1 MIGLLGVIMWVL
13 ILLMLLLRQESRG
26 VLDILEAL
34 LGLLKL
40 VVLRTHAGQVT
51 LSVVRGAILWLPAR
65 VPRLRRLWLHL
76 AFPALLIFLNLM
88 LILLQMLVFVPGH
101 ASGHELGGHATVL
114 RARLRLLLLLY
125 RLLLY

>member
-1 MIGLLGVIMWVL
+1 MRVYNRMIL
-13 ILLMLLLRQESRG
+13 IRQESLA
-26 VLDILEAL
+26 VLGILEAL

-40 VVLRTHAGQVT
+40 VVLRTHTGQVA
-51 LSVVRGAILWLPAR
+51 LSVVCGAILRLPAR

-101 ASGHELGGHATVL
+101 ASRHELVGHAAL
-114 RARLRLLLLLY
+114 LLALLLLY